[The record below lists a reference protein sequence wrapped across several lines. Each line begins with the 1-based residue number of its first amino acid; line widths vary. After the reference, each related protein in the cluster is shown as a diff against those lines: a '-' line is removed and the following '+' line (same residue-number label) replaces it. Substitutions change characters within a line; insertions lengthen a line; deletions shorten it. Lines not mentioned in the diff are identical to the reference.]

1 MHSKQKLAAFESG
14 SNVPVSDLI
23 QELFFYIM
31 TTPIIGRLISLVFP
45 SVKLD
50 KSIIIPEAQL

>member
-31 TTPIIGRLISLVFP
+31 TTPIIGRLISLVFL

>member
-31 TTPIIGRLISLVFP
+31 TTPIIGRLISLVFLN
-45 SVKLD
+45 VKLD